1 MRALLVVNH
10 KATTTSGRIRDVL
23 VHALRSEVDLEVA
36 YTERRGHAATLA
48 QQAAKDGV
56 EVVVALGG
64 DGTVNEIVNGV
75 LHEGPGPS
83 APAVAVVPGGSTNV
97 FARSVGLPNDWVEAT
112 GVLLEALRED
122 RSRVVGLGRADD
134 RYFTFCAGFGLDA
147 EVIRR
152 VEQARQRGTSSSPLL
167 YFRALASHY
176 LTPGARYRPR
186 ITLERPGEAAD
197 PGLASAI
204 VQNTA
209 PWTFLGGRAVHACPD
224 ASFDLGLDLL
234 GLRTLHRPGFAR
246 TMMQMLVDSG
256 PAPADRAGEPGAPR
270 RQRRGPHGKSVVTV
284 HDAAEFTLRAA
295 TPTAFQ
301 LDGEYL
307 GEHDKVR
314 FEAVPAAL
322 RVIC

>member
-48 QQAAKDGV
+48 QRAAKDGLD
-56 EVVVALGG
+56 VVVALGG
-64 DGTVNEIVNGV
+64 DGTVNEVANGV
-75 LHEGPGPS
+75 LSDGPGPS
-83 APAVAVVPGGSTNV
+83 TPAIAVVPGGSTNV
-97 FARSVGLPNDWVEAT
+97 FARAIGLPNDWVEAT
-112 GVLLEALRED
+112 GVLLEALREG
-122 RSRVVGLGRADD
+122 RFRRIGLGRADD

-152 VEQARQRGTSSSPLL
+152 VEHARHRGNSSTPLL
-167 YFRALASHY
+167 YLRALAGHY
-176 LTPGARYRPR
+176 VTPRDRHRPR

-197 PGLASAI
+197 PDLASVI

-209 PWTFLGGRAVHACPD
+209 PWTFLGSRAIDACPE
-224 ASFDLGLDLL
+224 ASFDLGLDLM
-234 GLRTLHRPGFAR
+234 GVRTLHSPGFAR
-246 TMMQMLVDSG
+246 TLMQLLL
-256 PAPADRAGEPGAPR
+256 ADK
-270 RQRRGPHGKSVVTV
+270 PHGKSVLRG
-284 HDAAEFTLRAA
+284 HDTAEFTLRAEVPIA
-295 TPTAFQ
+295 LQ

-307 GEHDKVR
+307 GERDKVR
-314 FEAVPAAL
+314 FVAVPSAL

>member
-48 QQAAKDGV
+48 QRAAKDGLD
-56 EVVVALGG
+56 VVVALGG
-64 DGTVNEIVNGV
+64 DGTVNEVANGM
-75 LHEGPGPS
+75 LAEGPGPS
-83 APAVAVVPGGSTNV
+83 TPAIAVVPGGSTNV

-112 GVLLEALRED
+112 GVLLEALREG
-122 RSRVVGLGRADD
+122 RSRVIGLGRADD

-152 VEQARQRGTSSSPLL
+152 VEQARHRGNSSTPLL
-167 YFRALASHY
+167 YLRSFAGHY
-176 LTPGARYRPR
+176 LTPRDRRRPR
-186 ITLERPGEAAD
+186 VTLERPGEPPD
-197 PGLASAI
+197 SDLATVI

-209 PWTFLGGRAVHACPD
+209 PWTFLGSRAIEACPE

-234 GLRTLHRPGFAR
+234 GVRTLHSPGFAR
-246 TMMQMLVDSG
+246 TLTQLLL
-256 PAPADRAGEPGAPR
+256 ADR
-270 RQRRGPHGKSVVTV
+270 PHGKSVLPV
-284 HDAAEFTLRAA
+284 HDIAEFTVRAEVPIA
-295 TPTAFQ
+295 LQ

-307 GEHDKVR
+307 GEHDKVH
-314 FEAVPAAL
+314 FTSVPAAL

>member
-48 QQAAKDGV
+48 QRATKDGV
-56 EVVVALGG
+56 DVVVALGG
-64 DGTVNEIVNGV
+64 DGTVNEVANGV
-75 LHEGPGPS
+75 LAEGVGES
-83 APAVAVVPGGSTNV
+83 APAIAVVPGGSTNV
-97 FARSVGLPNDWVEAT
+97 FARSIGLPNDWVEAT
-112 GVLLEALRED
+112 GVLLEALREG

-152 VEQARQRGTSSSPLL
+152 VEQARRRGNSSSPLL
-167 YFRALASHY
+167 YLRSFAGLY
-176 LTPGARYRPR
+176 LTPRDRRRPR
-186 ITLERPGEAAD
+186 VTLERPGEAPD
-197 PGLASAI
+197 SDLASAI

-209 PWTFLGGRAVHACPD
+209 PWTFLGTRAIEACPE

-234 GLRTLHRPGFAR
+234 GIRTLHSPGFAR
-246 TMMQMLVDSG
+246 TLGQLLLADS
-256 PAPADRAGEPGAPR
+256 
-270 RQRRGPHGKSVVTV
+270 PHGRSVLLV
-284 HDAAEFTLRAA
+284 HDTTEFTLRAEVPMA
-295 TPTAFQ
+295 LQ

-307 GEHDKVR
+307 GERDKVH
-314 FEAVPAAL
+314 FTSVPSAL